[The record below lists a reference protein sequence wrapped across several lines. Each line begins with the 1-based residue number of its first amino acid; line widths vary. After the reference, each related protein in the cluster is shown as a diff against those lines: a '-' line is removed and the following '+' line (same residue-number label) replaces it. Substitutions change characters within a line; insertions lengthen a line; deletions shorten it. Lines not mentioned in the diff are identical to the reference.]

1 MATGSAYEQ
10 LIALLDHNGVR
21 YRLIDHAP
29 EGRTELVSAMRGH
42 APSMAAKCMILMAKL
57 GKKEKSFVLCV
68 LPGDRRLD
76 LAKVKNI
83 LGATYLSFAAPEIA
97 ETLGETAVGTILP
110 FPLNSTLQLMVD
122 PLLERS
128 DEIFFN
134 AGRLDRSVAMKT
146 EDYIAIAKPRL
157 QTISE

>member
-10 LIALLDHNGVR
+10 LIALLDHNGAR

-29 EGRTELVSAMRGH
+29 EGRTELVSALRGH
-42 APSMAAKCMILMAKL
+42 APSMAAKCMILMAKF
-57 GKKEKSFVLCV
+57 GKKEKNFVLCV

-76 LAKVKNI
+76 LAKVRII
-83 LGATYLSFAAPEIA
+83 LGAAYLSFAAPETA
-97 ETLGETAVGTILP
+97 ETLGETVIGTILP
-110 FPLNSTLQLMVD
+110 FPLNSNLQLIVD

-134 AGRLDRSVAMKT
+134 AGRLDRSVALKT